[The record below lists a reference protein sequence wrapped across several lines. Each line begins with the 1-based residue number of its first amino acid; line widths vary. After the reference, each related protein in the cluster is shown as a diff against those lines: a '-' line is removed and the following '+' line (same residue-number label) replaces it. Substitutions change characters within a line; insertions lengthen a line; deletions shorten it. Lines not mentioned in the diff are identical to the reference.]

1 MIMRNFTKLFLAAYL
16 LTGLTFSLNAQ
27 SVGIN
32 AVGTAPDNSALLDV
46 NSESKG
52 FLPPR
57 MTTIQ
62 RNAITAPVEGLVIYN
77 TDEETINIFNG
88 TTWGLLSKVVCGQ
101 TFRDLRDA
109 KVYPTVQIGTQC
121 WMAKNLNVGTRIN
134 GSQEQ
139 TNNSPTPFIE
149 KYCYEN
155 SEANCE
161 VYGGLYQWDE
171 MMLYSSTPGK
181 QGICPTGWHLP
192 TDAEWTTLITYLGG
206 ESVAGGKMKETGTT
220 HWLSPNTGATNSSGF
235 IGLPGGSRE
244 TDGGFYDLRWYGDFW
259 SSSQNSAANL
269 NCFSSFVSLFTKEK
283 AIGLSV
289 RCIRD

>member
-1 MIMRNFTKLFLAAYL
+1 MRNFTKLFLAAYL

-32 AVGTAPDNSALLDV
+32 AGGSAPDNSAMLDV
-46 NSESKG
+46 NSDSKG

-62 RNAITAPVEGLVIYN
+62 RNEITAPAEGLVIYN
-77 TDEETINIFNG
+77 TDEETINFFNG
-88 TTWGLLSKVVCGQ
+88 TTWSLLSSVVCGQ
-101 TFRDLRDA
+101 TFRDPRDA
-109 KVYPTVQIGTQC
+109 KIYPTVQIGTQC
-121 WMAKNLNVGTRIN
+121 WMAKNLNAGTRIN
-134 GSQEQ
+134 GSMEQ
-139 TNNSPTPFIE
+139 TNNNPTPFIE
-149 KYCYEN
+149 KYCYDN

-171 MMLYSSTPGK
+171 MMQYSSTPGK

-192 TDAEWTTLITYLGG
+192 TDAEWTTLTTYLGG

-220 HWLSPNTGATNSSGF
+220 HWFSPNTGATNSSGF
-235 IGLPGGSRE
+235 TGLPGGSRE
-244 TDGGFYDLRWYGDFW
+244 TDGGFYDLSWYGDFW

-269 NCFSSFVSLFTKEK
+269 NCLSRFISLFNKEK
-283 AIGLSV
+283 AKGLSV